1 MIAAA
6 LRCRTR
12 GVGRYKLVLSLLL
25 LAFAMPLS
33 ACTLG
38 TSPKINLTTPVASF
52 GSNPG
57 ELLMFKYVPA
67 KPAPEP
73 AMVVVLHHCFQHA
86 NDYIE
91 EAAWRALAD
100 RYGWVLLMPEQQG
113 SNDFNRCFGWYSSNN
128 KVALSSTCSRKPSG
142 QRSWEP
148 RKPTRTAEPQR
159 LFRSS
164 VSV

>member
-1 MIAAA
+1 LIAAA

-12 GVGRYKLVLSLLL
+12 GAGRHRLGLCLLL

-38 TSPKINLTTPVASF
+38 TSPKINLMTPVASF

-57 ELLMFKYVPA
+57 ALLMFKYVPA

-91 EAAWRALAD
+91 EAAWRTLAD
-100 RYGWVLLMPEQQG
+100 RYG
-113 SNDFNRCFGWYSSNN
+113 
-128 KVALSSTCSRKPSG
+128 
-142 QRSWEP
+142 
-148 RKPTRTAEPQR
+148 
-159 LFRSS
+159 
-164 VSV
+164 